1 VETTD
6 VKVLL
11 VATKSCT
18 HRPNLEREL
27 KKLRIDYRL
36 VFVEDEPDVARKY
49 AIRQSPVLLVNDEVV
64 FRGQPTER
72 EISGYFARLPG

>member
-1 VETTD
+1 METTD

-36 VFVEDEPDVARKY
+36 VFVEEEPDVARKY
-49 AIRQSPVLLVNDEVV
+49 AIRQSPVLLVNDEIV
-64 FRGQPTER
+64 FRGQPTE
-72 EISGYFARLPG
+72 L